1 MSDRRQRFAV
11 NAAVCLTHDIQF
23 INHHEQTLSALLL
36 NVKKAFN
43 HVSLNQLLKIM
54 QDLYLLY
61 ILTKWIQ
68 SFLLD
73 QTVSLV
79 FNEERNSDQK
89 VKSEI
94 LQSLSISS
102 ILFLIYIRFLFIQVK
117 KQHTDSQIKILSY
130 IDDVTVMV
138 KSKSAEENSIM
149 LKKVVKS
156 LFLWAKDNVIVFDDS
171 KIKFIYFNKDKE
183 IAISTVT
190 LLNNIIIKSSE
201 LIQWLE
207 MWFDW
212 KLTFKDYI
220 KKKIVSVT
228 RTLHLLHRL
237 FSSE

>member
-138 KSKSAEENSIM
+138 KGKSAEENSIM